1 MSDSL
6 SVTADPALAGIAPQE
21 RSTAVWPAVF
31 ALGMGVFALVSA
43 EFLPASVL
51 TSIAADLSISV
62 GAAGQTVTVTSLVGV
77 VAAIFTP
84 IVTSRF
90 DRRLVLWA
98 LISLLA
104 VSSILT
110 ALANGY
116 AMLLAARFLLGLSLG
131 GFWSMAPA
139 LSLRLVPVK
148 SVPRA
153 LAIIS
158 AGVSA
163 AFIGGGP
170 LGAYLDSLIG
180 WRMVFALSAGLAGVA
195 LLVLMATMP
204 PLPSQTAPKLGTL
217 AVLLSRPSVRLMLI
231 SVLIIIS
238 GQFTGFTYIRPFLE
252 QVPQLG
258 VAAITSVLLGYGVGN
273 VIGNFAGGAVA
284 ARGVKLAIV
293 SFALVVAALAL
304 VMTLFGASPIVA
316 GIAVAAW
323 GFAFGFAP
331 VGFQSWMVR
340 IAADHAEAASG
351 LLTAAFLVAIA
362 SGAVLGG
369 LLVNL
374 VGGLGPIGYMAAAT
388 FAGAVLVLVAGKEP
402 PRP

>member
-1 MSDSL
+1 MPDSL
-6 SVTADPALAGIAPQE
+6 TATADPDLVADVEA
-21 RSTAVWPAVF
+21 RSDAAWPAVF
-31 ALGMGVFALVSA
+31 SLAMGVFALVSA

-51 TSIAADLSISV
+51 TSIATDLSISI

-77 VAAIFTP
+77 IAAIFTP

-104 VSSILT
+104 LSSIIT
-110 ALANGY
+110 ALANGF

-139 LSLRLVPVK
+139 LSLRLVPVQA
-148 SVPRA
+148 VPRA

-170 LGAYLDSLIG
+170 LGAYLDALIG

-195 LLVLMATMP
+195 LLALMTTMP

-231 SVLIIIS
+231 SILVIIS

-258 VAAITSVLLGYGVGN
+258 VTAITSVLLGYGVGN

-293 SFALVVAALAL
+293 SFALAIAALAL
-304 VMTLFGASPIVA
+304 GMILFGASPIVS
-316 GIAVAAW
+316 GVAVALW

-340 IAADHAEAASG
+340 TAADHAEAASG
-351 LLTAAFLVAIA
+351 LVTAAFLVAIA

-369 LLVNL
+369 LLVDH
-374 VGGLGPIGYMAAAT
+374 VGGWAPIGYMAAAT
-388 FAGAVLVLVAGKEP
+388 FAGAALVFVAGKEP
-402 PRP
+402 PRH

>member
-1 MSDSL
+1 MSDSV
-6 SVTADPALAGIAPQE
+6 SIAAEPPFAASESEE
-21 RSTAVWPAVF
+21 RSAAAWPAVF
-31 ALGMGVFALVSA
+31 ALAMGVFALVSA

-104 VSSILT
+104 LSSLLT
-110 ALANGY
+110 AMANGFS
-116 AMLLAARFLLGLSLG
+116 MLLAARFLLGLSLG

-139 LSLRLVPVK
+139 LTLRLVPLQA
-148 SVPRA
+148 VPRA

-170 LGAYLDSLIG
+170 LGAYLDALIG
-180 WRMVFALSAGLAGVA
+180 WRMVFALSAGLAGLA
-195 LLVLMATMP
+195 LLALMTTVP
-204 PLPSQTAPKLGTL
+204 SLPSQTAPKLGTL
-217 AVLLSRPSVRLMLI
+217 AVLLSRRSVRLMLI
-231 SVLIIIS
+231 SILVIIS

-273 VIGNFAGGAVA
+273 VIGNFAGAAVA

-293 SFALVVAALAL
+293 SFALAIAALAL
-304 VMTLFGASPIVA
+304 GLILFGASPIVA
-316 GIAVAAW
+316 GIAVALW

-331 VGFQSWMVR
+331 VGFQSWMMR
-340 IAADHAEAASG
+340 TAADHAEAASG
-351 LLTAAFLVAIA
+351 LVTAAFLVAIA
-362 SGAVLGG
+362 GGAVFGG
-369 LLVNL
+369 LLVNH

-388 FAGAVLVLVAGKEP
+388 LAGAVLVLVAGKEP

>member
-6 SVTADPALAGIAPQE
+6 SVTADPELVGIAPVE
-21 RSTAVWPAVF
+21 RSTAAWPAVF
-31 ALGMGVFALVSA
+31 ALAMGVFALVSA

-62 GAAGQTVTVTSLVGV
+62 GAAGQTVTMTSLVGV

-110 ALANGY
+110 AVANGF

-139 LSLRLVPVK
+139 LSLRLVPVQA
-148 SVPRA
+148 VPRA

-170 LGAYLDSLIG
+170 LGAYLDALIG
-180 WRMVFALSAGLAGVA
+180 WRMVFALSAGLAGIA
-195 LLVLMATMP
+195 LLVLMTTMP
-204 PLPSQTAPKLGTL
+204 SLPSQTAPKLGTL
-217 AVLLSRPSVRLMLI
+217 AILLSRPSVRLMLI

-293 SFALVVAALAL
+293 SFALAIAALAL
-304 VMTLFGASPIVA
+304 GMILFGASPIVS
-316 GIAVAAW
+316 GIAVALW

-340 IAADHAEAASG
+340 TAADHAEAASG

-362 SGAVLGG
+362 SGAVFGG
-369 LLVNL
+369 LLVDH
-374 VGGLGPIGYMAAAT
+374 VGGWAPIAYMAAAT

>member
-204 PLPSQTAPKLGTL
+204 SLPSQTAPKLGTL

-293 SFALVVAALAL
+293 SFALAVAALAL

>member
-6 SVTADPALAGIAPQE
+6 TATADPDLVADVE
-21 RSTAVWPAVF
+21 TRSDAAWPAVF
-31 ALGMGVFALVSA
+31 SLAMGVFALVSA

-62 GAAGQTVTVTSLVGV
+62 GAAGQTVTMTSLVGV
-77 VAAIFTP
+77 IAAIFTP

-104 VSSILT
+104 LSSIIT
-110 ALANGY
+110 ALANGF

-139 LSLRLVPVK
+139 LSLRLVPVQA
-148 SVPRA
+148 VPRA

-170 LGAYLDSLIG
+170 LGAYLDALIG

-195 LLVLMATMP
+195 LLALMTTMP

-231 SVLIIIS
+231 SILVIIS

-258 VAAITSVLLGYGVGN
+258 VTAITSVLLGYGVGN

-293 SFALVVAALAL
+293 SFALAIAALAL
-304 VMTLFGASPIVA
+304 GMILFGASPIVS
-316 GIAVAAW
+316 GVAVALW

-340 IAADHAEAASG
+340 TAADHAEAASG
-351 LLTAAFLVAIA
+351 LVTAAFLVAIA

-369 LLVNL
+369 LLVDH
-374 VGGLGPIGYMAAAT
+374 VGGWAPIGYMAAAT
-388 FAGAVLVLVAGKEP
+388 FAGAALVFVAGKEP

>member
-6 SVTADPALAGIAPQE
+6 SATADAELVGIVPDE
-21 RSTAVWPAVF
+21 RTAAWPAVF
-31 ALGMGVFALVSA
+31 ALAMGVFALVSA

-77 VAAIFTP
+77 AAAIFTP
-84 IVTSRF
+84 ILTSRF
-90 DRRLVLWA
+90 DRRLVLWT
-98 LISLLA
+98 LLSLLA
-104 VSSILT
+104 VSSLVT
-110 ALANGY
+110 AMANGF
-116 AMLLAARFLLGLSLG
+116 AMLLAARFLLGIALG

-139 LSLRLVPVK
+139 LTLRLVPAQ

-170 LGAYLDSLIG
+170 LGAYLDALIG
-180 WRMVFALSAGLAGVA
+180 WRMVFGLSAGLAGVA
-195 LLVLMATMP
+195 LLALLTSMP
-204 PLPSQTAPKLGTL
+204 PLPPQTTPRLGTL
-217 AVLLSRPSVRLMLI
+217 VELLSRPSVRLMLL
-231 SVLIIIS
+231 SVLVIIS

-252 QVPQLG
+252 HAPQLG
-258 VAAITSVLLGYGVGN
+258 VTAITFVLLGYGVGN

-284 ARGVKLAIV
+284 GRGVKLAIV
-293 SFALVVAALAL
+293 SFALTIGILAL
-304 VMTLFGASPIVA
+304 VMILFGASSLVA
-316 GIAVAAW
+316 GITVALW

-362 SGAVLGG
+362 SGAVFGG
-369 LLVNL
+369 LLVNY
-374 VGGLGPIGYMAAAT
+374 VGGLGPIGYMAVAT
-388 FAGAVLVLVAGKEP
+388 LAGALLVLVAGKEP

>member
-6 SVTADPALAGIAPQE
+6 SIAADPELTGIVPQE
-21 RSTAVWPAVF
+21 RGSAAWPAVF

-51 TSIAADLSISV
+51 TSIAADLSISA

-98 LISLLA
+98 LMFLLA
-104 VSSILT
+104 ISSLTT
-110 ALANGY
+110 ALANGFV
-116 AMLLAARFLLGLSLG
+116 MLLAARFLLGLSLG

-139 LSLRLVPVK
+139 LSLRLVPAQA
-148 SVPRA
+148 VPRA

-163 AFIGGGP
+163 AFIGAGP
-170 LGAYLDSLIG
+170 LGAFLDALIG
-180 WRMVFALSAGLAGVA
+180 WRMVFALSAGLAGLA
-195 LLVLMATMP
+195 LLVLMTTMP
-204 PLPSQTAPKLGTL
+204 RLPSQTAPKLGTL
-217 AVLLSRPSVRLMLI
+217 AVLLARPSVRLMLI
-231 SVLIIIS
+231 SVLVIIS

-258 VAAITSVLLGYGVGN
+258 VTAITFVLLGYGFGN

-284 ARGVKLAIV
+284 GRGVKLAIV
-293 SFALVVAALAL
+293 SFALAIAVLALAML
-304 VMTLFGASPIVA
+304 LFGSSPIVA
-316 GIAVAAW
+316 GIAVALW

-362 SGAVLGG
+362 SGAVFGG
-369 LLVNL
+369 LLVNY

-388 FAGAVLVLVAGKEP
+388 LAGAVLVLVAGKEP

>member
-1 MSDSL
+1 MSNSL
-6 SVTADPALAGIAPQE
+6 SVTADPDLADIAPQQD
-21 RSTAVWPAVF
+21 STAVWPAVF

-84 IVTSRF
+84 IVSSRF

-116 AMLLAARFLLGLSLG
+116 VMLLAARFLLGLSLG

-148 SVPRA
+148 AVPRA

-195 LLVLMATMP
+195 LLVLMVTMP
-204 PLPSQTAPKLGTL
+204 SLPSQTAPKLGTL

-252 QVPQLG
+252 QVPQFG
-258 VAAITSVLLGYGVGN
+258 VAAITSVLLGYGAGN
-273 VIGNFAGGAVA
+273 VIGNFVGGAVV

-293 SFALVVAALAL
+293 SFALAIAALAL
-304 VMTLFGASPIVA
+304 GMVLFGASPIVA

-362 SGAVLGG
+362 SGAVFGG

-388 FAGAVLVLVAGKEP
+388 FVGAVLVLVAGKEP

>member
-77 VAAIFTP
+77 VSAIFTP
-84 IVTSRF
+84 IITSRF

-204 PLPSQTAPKLGTL
+204 SLPSQTAPKLGTL

-293 SFALVVAALAL
+293 SFALAVAALAL

>member
-6 SVTADPALAGIAPQE
+6 SATADAELVGSVPEE
-21 RSTAVWPAVF
+21 RTAVWPAVF
-31 ALGMGVFALVSA
+31 ALSMGVFALVSA

-77 VAAIFTP
+77 AAAIFTP

-90 DRRLVLWA
+90 DRRLVLWS
-98 LISLLA
+98 LLSLLA
-104 VSSILT
+104 LSSLVT
-110 ALANGY
+110 ALANGFV
-116 AMLLAARFLLGLSLG
+116 MLLAARFLLGLALG

-139 LSLRLVPVK
+139 LTLRLVPAQ

-153 LAIIS
+153 LALIS

-180 WRMVFALSAGLAGVA
+180 WRMVFGLSAALAGVA
-195 LLVLMATMP
+195 LLALLATMP
-204 PLPSQTAPKLGTL
+204 SLPPQAAPRLGTL
-217 AVLLSRPSVRLMLI
+217 GILFARPSIRLMLI
-231 SVLIIIS
+231 SVLVIIS

-252 QVPQLG
+252 HAPQLG
-258 VAAITSVLLGYGVGN
+258 VAAITVVLLGYGLGN

-284 ARGVKLAIV
+284 GRGVKLAIV
-293 SFALVVAALAL
+293 SFALAIGILGL
-304 VMTLFGASPIVA
+304 VMLQFGASPIVA
-316 GIAVAAW
+316 GITVALW

-331 VGFQSWMVR
+331 VGFQTWMVR
-340 IAADHAEAASG
+340 VAADHAESASG
-351 LLTAAFLVAIA
+351 LVTAAFLVAIA

-369 LLVNL
+369 LLVNH
-374 VGGLGPIGYMAAAT
+374 VGGLGPIGYMAVAT
-388 FAGAVLVLVAGKEP
+388 LAGALLVLVAGKEP

>member
-6 SVTADPALAGIAPQE
+6 TATADPDLVADVE
-21 RSTAVWPAVF
+21 DRSTAAWPAVF
-31 ALGMGVFALVSA
+31 SLAMGVFALVSA

-51 TSIAADLSISV
+51 TSIATDLSISI

-77 VAAIFTP
+77 AAAIFTP

-90 DRRLVLWA
+90 DRHLVLWA

-104 VSSILT
+104 LSSIVT
-110 ALANGY
+110 ALANGFV
-116 AMLLAARFLLGLSLG
+116 MLLAARFLLGLSLG

-139 LSLRLVPVK
+139 LSLRLVPVQA
-148 SVPRA
+148 VPRA

-170 LGAYLDSLIG
+170 LGAYLDALIG
-180 WRMVFALSAGLAGVA
+180 WRMVFALSAGLAGIA
-195 LLVLMATMP
+195 LLALMTTMP
-204 PLPSQTAPKLGTL
+204 RLPSQTAPKLGTL
-217 AVLLSRPSVRLMLI
+217 AVLLSRSSVRLMLI
-231 SVLIIIS
+231 SILIIIS
-238 GQFTGFTYIRPFLE
+238 GQFTGFTYVRPFLE

-293 SFALVVAALAL
+293 SFALVIAALAL
-304 VMTLFGASPIVA
+304 GMILFGASPIVS
-316 GIAVAAW
+316 GIAVAFW

-340 IAADHAEAASG
+340 TAADHAEAASG
-351 LLTAAFLVAIA
+351 LVTAAFLVAIA
-362 SGAVLGG
+362 GGAVFGG
-369 LLVNL
+369 LLVDH
-374 VGGLGPIGYMAAAT
+374 VGGWAPIGYMAAAT
-388 FAGAVLVLVAGKEP
+388 LAGAVLVLVAGKEP

>member
-6 SVTADPALAGIAPQE
+6 SVTADPELVGIVPEE
-21 RSTAVWPAVF
+21 RGTAAWPAVF
-31 ALGMGVFALVSA
+31 ALAMGVFALVSA

-51 TSIAADLSISV
+51 TSIAADLSISI

-77 VAAIFTP
+77 AAAILTP

-98 LISLLA
+98 LMFLLA
-104 VSSILT
+104 ISSLTT

-139 LSLRLVPVK
+139 LSLRLVPAR

-163 AFIGGGP
+163 AFIGAGP
-170 LGAYLDSLIG
+170 LGAYLDALIG
-180 WRMVFALSAGLAGVA
+180 WRMVFVLSAGLAGVA
-195 LLVLMATMP
+195 LLALLTTMP
-204 PLPSQTAPKLGTL
+204 RLPSQAVPKLGTL
-217 AVLLSRPSVRLMLI
+217 AVLLARPSVRLMLI
-231 SVLIIIS
+231 SILVTIS

-258 VAAITSVLLGYGVGN
+258 VAAITAVLLGYGFGN

-284 ARGVKLAIV
+284 GRGVKLAIV
-293 SFALVVAALAL
+293 SFALMTSILAL
-304 VMTLFGASPIVA
+304 VLILFGASPVVS
-316 GIAVAAW
+316 GIAVTLW

-362 SGAVLGG
+362 SGAVFGG
-369 LLVNL
+369 LLVDH
-374 VGGLGPIGYMAAAT
+374 VGGWGPIGYMAAAT

>member
-6 SVTADPALAGIAPQE
+6 SATADPELVGIAPDE
-21 RSTAVWPAVF
+21 RSIAAWPAVF

-98 LISLLA
+98 LMFLLA
-104 VSSILT
+104 LSSLTT

-139 LSLRLVPVK
+139 LSLRLVPAR

-163 AFIGGGP
+163 AFIGAGP
-170 LGAYLDSLIG
+170 LGAYLDALIG
-180 WRMVFALSAGLAGVA
+180 WRMVFVLSAGLAGVA
-195 LLVLMATMP
+195 LLALLTTMP
-204 PLPSQTAPKLGTL
+204 RLETL
-217 AVLLSRPSVRLMLI
+217 AVLLARPSVRLMLI
-231 SVLIIIS
+231 SVLVTIS

-258 VAAITSVLLGYGVGN
+258 VTAITFVLLGYGFGN
-273 VIGNFAGGAVA
+273 VIGNFAGGAVV

-293 SFALVVAALAL
+293 SFALATAVLALAML
-304 VMTLFGASPIVA
+304 LFGSSPIVA
-316 GIAVAAW
+316 GIAVALW

-340 IAADHAEAASG
+340 TAADHAEAASG

-369 LLVNL
+369 LLVDH
-374 VGGLGPIGYMAAAT
+374 VGGWGPIGYMAAAT
-388 FAGAVLVLVAGKEP
+388 LAGAVLVLVAGKEP

>member
-1 MSDSL
+1 MSNSL
-6 SVTADPALAGIAPQE
+6 SVTADPELADIAAHE
-21 RSTAVWPAVF
+21 RSAAAWPAVL

-84 IVTSRF
+84 ILTSRF

-98 LISLLA
+98 LMFLLA
-104 VSSILT
+104 LSSLTT
-110 ALANGY
+110 ALANGF

-139 LSLRLVPVK
+139 LTLRLVPTK

-163 AFIGGGP
+163 AFIGAGP
-170 LGAYLDSLIG
+170 LGAYLDALMG
-180 WRMVFALSAGLAGVA
+180 WRMVFMLSAGLAGVA
-195 LLVLMATMP
+195 LLTLLTTVPQLP
-204 PLPSQTAPKLGTL
+204 PQAVPKLGTL
-217 AVLLSRPSVRLMLI
+217 NELLRRPSVRLMLL
-231 SVLIIIS
+231 SVLVIIS

-252 QVPQLG
+252 QAPQLG
-258 VAAITSVLLGYGVGN
+258 VTAITFVLLGYGLGN
-273 VIGNFAGGAVA
+273 VIGNFVGGAVV

-293 SFALVVAALAL
+293 SFSLAISALAL
-304 VMTLFGASPIVA
+304 GLILFGISPVVA
-316 GIAVAAW
+316 GIAVALW

-362 SGAVLGG
+362 SGAVFGG
-369 LLVNL
+369 LLVNH
-374 VGGLGPIGYMAAAT
+374 VGGLGPIGYMAVAAL
-388 FAGAVLVLVAGKEP
+388 AGAVLVLVAGKEP

>member
-104 VSSILT
+104 GSSILT

-204 PLPSQTAPKLGTL
+204 SLPSQTAPKLGTL

-293 SFALVVAALAL
+293 SFALAVAALAL

>member
-6 SVTADPALAGIAPQE
+6 SVTADPELVGIVPEE
-21 RSTAVWPAVF
+21 RGTAAWPAVF
-31 ALGMGVFALVSA
+31 ALAMGVFALVSA

-51 TSIAADLSISV
+51 TSIAADLSISI

-77 VAAIFTP
+77 AAAILTP

-98 LISLLA
+98 LMFLLA
-104 VSSILT
+104 ISSLTT

-139 LSLRLVPVK
+139 LSLRLVPAR

-163 AFIGGGP
+163 AFIGAGP
-170 LGAYLDSLIG
+170 LGAYLDALIG
-180 WRMVFALSAGLAGVA
+180 WRMVFVLSAGLAGVA
-195 LLVLMATMP
+195 LLALLTTMP
-204 PLPSQTAPKLGTL
+204 RLPSQAVPKLGTL
-217 AVLLSRPSVRLMLI
+217 AVLLARPSVRLMLI
-231 SVLIIIS
+231 SILVTIS

-252 QVPQLG
+252 QVPLLG
-258 VAAITSVLLGYGVGN
+258 VAAITAVLLGYGFGN

-284 ARGVKLAIV
+284 GRGVKLAIV
-293 SFALVVAALAL
+293 SFALMTSILAL
-304 VMTLFGASPIVA
+304 VLILFGASPVVS
-316 GIAVAAW
+316 GIAVTLW

-362 SGAVLGG
+362 SGAVFGG
-369 LLVNL
+369 LLVDH
-374 VGGLGPIGYMAAAT
+374 VGGWGPIGYMTAAT

>member
-6 SVTADPALAGIAPQE
+6 SATADADLAGIGAEE
-21 RSTAVWPAVF
+21 RITAAWRAVLSL
-31 ALGMGVFALVSA
+31 ALGVFALVSA

-84 IVTSRF
+84 IATSRL

-98 LISLLA
+98 LMSLLA
-104 VSSILT
+104 ISSLVT
-110 ALANGY
+110 ALANGFV
-116 AMLLAARFLLGLSLG
+116 MLLAARFLLGVSLG

-139 LSLRLVPVK
+139 LTLRLVPAQA
-148 SVPRA
+148 VPRA

-170 LGAYLDSLIG
+170 LGAYLDALIG
-180 WRMVFALSAGLAGVA
+180 WRMVFALSAGLAGIA
-195 LLVLMATMP
+195 LLALLITMP
-204 PLPSQTAPKLGTL
+204 PLPSQTQPKLGTL
-217 AVLLSRPSVRLMLI
+217 VALLSRPSVRLMLI
-231 SVLIIIS
+231 SVLVIIS

-252 QVPQLG
+252 QAPQLG
-258 VAAITSVLLGYGVGN
+258 VEAITFVLLGYGLGN
-273 VIGNFAGGAVA
+273 VIGNFAGGVVA
-284 ARGVKLAIV
+284 GRGVKLAIV
-293 SFALVVAALAL
+293 SFASAIAVMAL
-304 VMTLFGASPIVA
+304 VMILFGASPIVS
-316 GIAVAAW
+316 GIAVALW

-340 IAADHAEAASG
+340 TAADHAEAASG

-362 SGAVLGG
+362 GGAVFGG
-369 LLVNL
+369 LLVNH
-374 VGGLGPIGYMAAAT
+374 VGGSGPIGYMAVAT
-388 FAGAVLVLVAGKEP
+388 FAGAALVLVAGKEP

>member
-6 SVTADPALAGIAPQE
+6 SATADPQLVGIAPDE
-21 RSTAVWPAVF
+21 RSIAAWPAVF

-98 LISLLA
+98 LMFLLA
-104 VSSILT
+104 LSSLTT

-139 LSLRLVPVK
+139 LSLRLVPAR

-163 AFIGGGP
+163 AFIGAGP
-170 LGAYLDSLIG
+170 LGAYLDALIG
-180 WRMVFALSAGLAGVA
+180 WRMVFVLSAGLAGVA
-195 LLVLMATMP
+195 LLALLTTMP
-204 PLPSQTAPKLGTL
+204 RLPSQTVPRLETL
-217 AVLLSRPSVRLMLI
+217 AVLLARPSVRLMLI
-231 SVLIIIS
+231 SVLVTIS

-258 VAAITSVLLGYGVGN
+258 VTAITFVLLGYGFGN
-273 VIGNFAGGAVA
+273 VIGNFAGGAVV

-293 SFALVVAALAL
+293 SFALATAVLALAML
-304 VMTLFGASPIVA
+304 LFGSSPIVA
-316 GIAVAAW
+316 GIAVALW

-340 IAADHAEAASG
+340 TAADHAEAASG

-369 LLVNL
+369 LLVDH
-374 VGGLGPIGYMAAAT
+374 VGGWGPVGYMAAAT

>member
-6 SVTADPALAGIAPQE
+6 SATADPELVGIAPDE
-21 RSTAVWPAVF
+21 RSIAAWPAVF

-98 LISLLA
+98 LMFLLA
-104 VSSILT
+104 LSSLTT

-139 LSLRLVPVK
+139 LSLRLVPAR

-163 AFIGGGP
+163 AFIGAGP
-170 LGAYLDSLIG
+170 LGAYLDALIG
-180 WRMVFALSAGLAGVA
+180 WRMVFVLSAGLAGVA
-195 LLVLMATMP
+195 LLTTMP
-204 PLPSQTAPKLGTL
+204 RLPSQTVPRLETL
-217 AVLLSRPSVRLMLI
+217 AVLLARPSVRLMLI
-231 SVLIIIS
+231 SVLVTIS

-258 VAAITSVLLGYGVGN
+258 VTAITFVLLGYGFGN
-273 VIGNFAGGAVA
+273 VIGNFAGGAVV

-293 SFALVVAALAL
+293 SFALATAVLALAML
-304 VMTLFGASPIVA
+304 LFGSSPIVA
-316 GIAVAAW
+316 GIAVALW

-340 IAADHAEAASG
+340 TAADHAEAASG

-369 LLVNL
+369 LLVDH
-374 VGGLGPIGYMAAAT
+374 VGGWGPIGYMAAAT
-388 FAGAVLVLVAGKEP
+388 LAGAVLVLVAGKEP

>member
-1 MSDSL
+1 MSDSV
-6 SVTADPALAGIAPQE
+6 SIAAEPPFAASESEERRTAA
-21 RSTAVWPAVF
+21 WPAVF
-31 ALGMGVFALVSA
+31 ALAMGVFALVSA

-104 VSSILT
+104 LSSLVT
-110 ALANGY
+110 ALANGFS
-116 AMLLAARFLLGLSLG
+116 MLLAARFLLGLSLG

-139 LSLRLVPVK
+139 LSLRLVPLQA
-148 SVPRA
+148 VPRA

-170 LGAYLDSLIG
+170 LGAYLDALIG
-180 WRMVFALSAGLAGVA
+180 WRMVFGLSAGLAGIA
-195 LLVLMATMP
+195 LLALMTTMP
-204 PLPSQTAPKLGTL
+204 PLPSQAAPKLGTL
-217 AVLLSRPSVRLMLI
+217 ALLLSRRSVRLMLI
-231 SVLIIIS
+231 AILVIIS

-273 VIGNFAGGAVA
+273 VIGNFAGAAVA
-284 ARGVKLAIV
+284 TRGVKLAIV
-293 SFALVVAALAL
+293 SFALAIAALAL
-304 VMTLFGASPIVA
+304 GLILFGASPIVA
-316 GIAVAAW
+316 GIAVALW

-331 VGFQSWMVR
+331 VGFQSWMMR
-340 IAADHAEAASG
+340 TAADHAEAASG
-351 LLTAAFLVAIA
+351 LVTAAFLVAIA
-362 SGAVLGG
+362 GGAVFGG
-369 LLVNL
+369 LLVDH

-388 FAGAVLVLVAGKEP
+388 LAGAVLVLVAGKEP
-402 PRP
+402 ARP

>member
-51 TSIAADLSISV
+51 TSIAADLSISA

-293 SFALVVAALAL
+293 SFALAVAALAL

-374 VGGLGPIGYMAAAT
+374 VGGLGPISYMAAAT